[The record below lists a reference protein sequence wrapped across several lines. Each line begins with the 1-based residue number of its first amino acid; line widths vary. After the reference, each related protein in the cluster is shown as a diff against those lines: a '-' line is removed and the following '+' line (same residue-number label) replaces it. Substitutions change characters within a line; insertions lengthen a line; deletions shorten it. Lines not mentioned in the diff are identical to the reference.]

1 MRATAPLDI
10 HGYVD
15 RKENGWRERPD
26 GTPLLLRMA
35 FAPDQR
41 ARQQSELWQKR
52 LHAVGLQ
59 VQFEVAYFG
68 ELIKR
73 SLAGRLT
80 MWGFSRGAGSPDGD
94 FFLGLGYGPNAE
106 QSNDARFR

>member
-1 MRATAPLDI
+1 M
-10 HGYVD
+10 
-15 RKENGWRERPD
+15 
-26 GTPLLLRMA
+26 
-35 FAPDQR
+35 
-41 ARQQSELWQKR
+41 
-52 LHAVGLQ
+52 GLQ

-73 SLAGRLT
+73 SLAGRLM
-80 MWGFSRGAGSPDGD
+80 MWGFSWGAGSPDGD